1 VRKLSRPLHGTGLL
15 RNGSRLRTDEFDHLV
30 HSKMWEFFNLRIL
43 QVGLMAVIITGDHLE
58 GQQMEYFNRH
68 DVTTPS
74 HVSMYRPSPSI

>member
-1 VRKLSRPLHGTGLL
+1 
-15 RNGSRLRTDEFDHLV
+15 
-30 HSKMWEFFNLRIL
+30 
-43 QVGLMAVIITGDHLE
+43 VGLMAVIITGDHLE